1 MGNSMN
7 EDINPEILKKIKE
20 SSQPENIKQFLYEI
34 LDLEYEHSDEKNPKL
49 KNPYHE
55 YIKHY
60 KR

>member
-49 KNPYHE
+49 KNPYHKFIE
-55 YIKHY
+55 HY